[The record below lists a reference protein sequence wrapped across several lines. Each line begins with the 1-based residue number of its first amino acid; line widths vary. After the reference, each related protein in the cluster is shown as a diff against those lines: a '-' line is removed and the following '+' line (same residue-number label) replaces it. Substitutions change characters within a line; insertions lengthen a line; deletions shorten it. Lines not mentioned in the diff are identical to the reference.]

1 MCMAA
6 MCTWTVNIATSVLIV
21 LWTAFVQKFARWMVC
36 RENDLY
42 MDTIATGVRVSE
54 NLKNGVHDLSKAI
67 ITIRAPSRANKLIVR
82 AIK

>member
-6 MCTWTVNIATSVLIV
+6 MCTWTVNIATSALIV
-21 LWTAFVQKFARWMVC
+21 LWIAFVQKFARWVVC

-54 NLKNGVHDLSKAI
+54 HLKNGVRYLSKPI
-67 ITIRAPSRANKLIVR
+67 IAIRAPGGADKSIVG